1 MTTYQRRGLP
11 RLPGGEPWPPER
23 EVPFAVDDA
32 RAGAP
37 DTVAAVAEEP
47 GTATTAVAASAAA
60 VSAVPL
66 RRGLPRVEGGEPWP
80 AEGYAPAWAVDVPV
94 EAEASVAVESP
105 EAPPA
110 AIEPGTVPLRRGLPR
125 IEGGEP
131 WPAAGFA
138 PAWAVIAEAEPE
150 VSPEPEPE
158 SPVEPASPAP
168 IPEASAPE
176 KPAGASS
183 PVPTPTPR
191 RLGRGGRAAIG
202 IAVLVAVLGVVVL
215 IARWLMG
222 LDAVES
228 FVADYP
234 GNYELPADAPVGIP
248 TWLSWQHFFNVFL
261 IVLIARTGLLVRT
274 QARPEAYWAPRS
286 GRGDRMSLMAWT
298 HQALDIFWVVNGAV
312 YIGLLFITGQW
323 MRIVPTDWAVIPN
336 AISVVLQYASLD
348 WPAENSW
355 VYYNSLQQLGYFVTV
370 FIASPLAI
378 ATGVR
383 MSAAWRGSERLD
395 RLYPKSV
402 ARALHFPV
410 MLYFVAFVILHVGL
424 VFATGARRNLNHMY
438 AGTDEVSWVGLGIFA
453 LSLVVIVAAA
463 MALRPLFIAPVAQ
476 RFGTVSSR

>member
-11 RLPGGEPWPPER
+11 RVPGGEPWPPER
-23 EVPFAVDDA
+23 EVPFAADDA
-32 RAGAP
+32 RAGSP
-37 DTVAAVAEEP
+37 DAVAP
-47 GTATTAVAASAAA
+47 VAASPALASAA
-60 VSAVPL
+60 VSSTVPL

-80 AEGYAPAWAVDVPV
+80 AEGFAPAWAIAEPSEAEPSAEAAAAPV
-94 EAEASVAVESP
+94 EVTSAAS
-105 EAPPA
+105 
-110 AIEPGTVPLRRGLPR
+110 EPGTVPLRRGLPR
-125 IEGGEP
+125 VEGGEP

-138 PAWAVIAEAEPE
+138 PAWAVIAE
-150 VSPEPEPE
+150 PEPEPE
-158 SPVEPASPAP
+158 VAAEVLPEPASVA
-168 IPEASAPE
+168 APE
-176 KPAGASS
+176 SSGPERPAAASS

-202 IAVLVAVLGVVVL
+202 IAALVAVLGVVVL
-215 IARWLMG
+215 LARWLMG

-234 GNYELPADAPVGIP
+234 GTYELPADAPVGIP
-248 TWLSWQHFFNVFL
+248 AWLSWQHFFNVFF
-261 IVLIARTGLLVRT
+261 IVLIARTGLLVRM
-274 QARPEAYWAPRS
+274 QARPEAYWTPRS
-286 GRGDRMSLMAWT
+286 GPGERMSLMAWT

-312 YIGLLFITGQW
+312 YIVLLFVTGQW
-323 MRIVPTDWAVIPN
+323 IRIVPTDWAVIPN

-424 VFATGARRNLNHMY
+424 VLATGARRNLNHMY
-438 AGTDEVSWVGLGIFA
+438 AGTDEVSWVGLGVFA